1 MGFVD
6 IEIGDVDV
14 PEPARHELGRGGL
27 VQENVD
33 NIITVKTS
41 ALAQHRLGA
50 AIMVPRIE
58 LEFEIPHLVIT
69 ITCQGA
75 GHFLDRRFGVIPFA
89 QDKQF
94 HQLAR
99 QVLVRL
105 FLAAAV
111 VVQIVQHRRIT
122 HHRLRQITE
131 TAVAQFAEGPVLAS
145 HGVHL
150 FLHTGIGGD
159 KMVVPQQD
167 QPFCLW
173 VRGGDH
179 FAHPPVTQF
188 PHFLIS
194 GDAKGLAVFLFVIPT
209 DPVVRQ
215 RR

>member
-1 MGFVD
+1 MGFFD
-6 IEIGDVDV
+6 IVIGYVDV
-14 PEPARHELGRGGL
+14 PEPSRYELGRGGL

-41 ALAQHRLGA
+41 TLAQHRLGA

-58 LEFEIPHLVIT
+58 LEFEISHLVVT
-69 ITCQGA
+69 ITCKGA
-75 GHFLDRRFGVIPFA
+75 GHFLDRRFGVISFA
-89 QDKQF
+89 QDEQF

-111 VVQIVQHRRIT
+111 IVQIVQHRRIT
-122 HHRLRQITE
+122 HYSMRQITE
-131 TAVAQFAEGPVLAS
+131 TAVAQLAESPVLEC

-150 FLHTGIGGD
+150 FLQTRICGNE
-159 KMVVPQQD
+159 MVVPQKD
-167 QPFCLW
+167 QSFGHW
-173 VRGGDH
+173 VRCGNH

-188 PHFLIS
+188 RHFLIS

-209 DPVVRQ
+209 DPVVWQ